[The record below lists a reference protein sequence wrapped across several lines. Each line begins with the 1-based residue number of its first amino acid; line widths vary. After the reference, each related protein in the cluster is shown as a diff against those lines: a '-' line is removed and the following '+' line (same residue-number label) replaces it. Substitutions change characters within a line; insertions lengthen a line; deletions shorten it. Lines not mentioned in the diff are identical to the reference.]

1 MPESLA
7 SLTARYDNAETFVL
21 GDSPA
26 LCEHLIRLVRQGRK
40 TASTGAWRDFEQGEP
55 MPMPGR
61 TDIILDWS
69 GNPALVVRTLEVRR
83 CTFAQVTEEMALAEG
98 EDDSLADW
106 REGHRRF
113 FERTGGF
120 SPDMEVVWE
129 RFALV
134 EDLG

>member
-69 GNPALVVRTLEVRR
+69 GNPALVLTKLRQRPQLFSRQYGFLQGAGGLR
-83 CTFAQVTEEMALAEG
+83 DLSRSAFPAAQS
-98 EDDSLADW
+98 D
-106 REGHRRF
+106 R
-113 FERTGGF
+113 
-120 SPDMEVVWE
+120 
-129 RFALV
+129 
-134 EDLG
+134 